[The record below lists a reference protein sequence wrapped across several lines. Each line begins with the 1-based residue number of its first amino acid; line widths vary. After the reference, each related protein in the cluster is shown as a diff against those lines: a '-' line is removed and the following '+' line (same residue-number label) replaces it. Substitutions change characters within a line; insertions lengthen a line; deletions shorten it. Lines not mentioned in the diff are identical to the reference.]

1 MSLFDLISIL
11 LSLAALFAYFNHRFV
26 GLPNGIGIMLIGL
39 LMSLFLVALNKLGW
53 FETEK
58 IAEIFSQIDFDDT
71 VMNGMLSFLLFAGA
85 LHVNINRLAALKDT
99 IAVLATLGVIMSS
112 VIISVAS
119 FYVFQLFGIEI
130 PYIYCLVFG
139 VLISPTDP
147 IAVMG
152 ILKKVGAPKSIE
164 VKITGESLFND
175 GVAVV
180 LFIAVLGVATGQS
193 EATFSSVGLL
203 FLQEAVGGAIFGV
216 ALGYAGYWMLKSIDN
231 YQVEVLITIAMVT
244 GGYALAQHLHL
255 SGPIAIV
262 IAGLMTGNQGRLL
275 AMSDVTR
282 DRLDN
287 FWELVDEVLNAVL
300 FLLIGVEILLI
311 QFLPSYIYSSLLIIP
326 LVIVARFISV
336 GLPVTVL
343 RIKNT
348 YSPHAIKILTW
359 GGLRGGI
366 SVALVLSL
374 PAGPYREPLIAATY
388 AVVLFSILVQGLTV
402 GRVAAMANPKDN

>member
-1 MSLFDLISIL
+1 MGLFDLVSVL
-11 LSLAALFAYFNHRFV
+11 LTLAALFAYFNYRFV

-39 LMSLFLVALNKLGW
+39 LMSLMLLILNKLGW
-53 FETEK
+53 FETEQ
-58 IAEIFSQIDFDDT
+58 IAAVISQVDFDET

-85 LHVNINRLAALKDT
+85 LHVNINRLAAMKDT
-99 IAVLATLGVIMSS
+99 IAILATIGVLISS
-112 VIISVAS
+112 VIISVVS
-119 FYVFQLFGIEI
+119 YYIFQLFAMDI
-130 PYIYCLVFG
+130 PYVYCLVFG

-180 LFIAVLGVATGQS
+180 LFIAVMGVASGQS
-193 EATFSSVGLL
+193 EASLGSISVL
-203 FLQEAVGGAIFGV
+203 FLQEAVGGAVFGII
-216 ALGYAGYWMLKSIDN
+216 LGYIGYWMLKSIDN
-231 YQVEVLITIAMVT
+231 YQVEMLITMAMVT
-244 GGYALAQHLHL
+244 GGYSLAQFLHL

-262 IAGLMTGNQGRLL
+262 IAGLMTGNQGRML

-287 FWELVDEVLNAVL
+287 FWELIDEVLNAVL
-300 FLLIGVEILLI
+300 FLLIGIELLLI
-311 QFLPSYIYSSLLIIP
+311 QFLPSYLYSAALIIP
-326 LVIVARFISV
+326 LVIASRFISV
-336 GLPVTVL
+336 GLPLSLL
-343 RIKNT
+343 RFKNT
-348 YSPHAIKILTW
+348 YSPHAVKILTW

-374 PAGPYREPLIAATY
+374 PVSPYREPLIAATY

-402 GRVAAMANPKDN
+402 GRVAQMANKK